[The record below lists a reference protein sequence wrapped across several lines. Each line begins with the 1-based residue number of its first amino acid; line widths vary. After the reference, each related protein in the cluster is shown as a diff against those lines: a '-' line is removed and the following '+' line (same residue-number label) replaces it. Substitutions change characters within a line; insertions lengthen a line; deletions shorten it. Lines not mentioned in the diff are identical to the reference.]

1 MSISRIVSVAEHVYT
16 HTCVHGDDPE
26 MNVCTD
32 QML

>member
-1 MSISRIVSVAEHVYT
+1 MSITRIVSVAERVCT
-16 HTCVHGDDPE
+16 HIFVLGDGPE